1 MQLKGVERSWNFMLR
16 MLEAYS
22 LNLKSIFTRVLN
34 GIFLTECSWKEMKK
48 FVCKQEF
55 IFKEKITE
63 QFFWFLLEMH
73 AVHAVKYR
81 IFLYM
86 C

>member
-1 MQLKGVERSWNFMLR
+1 MQLKRNE
-16 MLEAYS
+16 E
-22 LNLKSIFTRVLN
+22 
-34 GIFLTECSWKEMKK
+34 
-48 FVCKQEF
+48 VCLQQEF

-63 QFFWFLLEMH
+63 QIFWFLLEMH